1 MKIHIHAV
9 HEGHKDY
16 KCESCG
22 KSFTG
27 AQSLKEHI
35 NTVHEGLKKYKCISN
50 GKYLSF
56 KYGNDFHNHKKS
68 LHIWCKYC
76 DENFGD
82 SREVNEHIKLIH
94 GISNKHVTKSK
105 IKCKRFKDRALDFE
119 EFVDLD
125 LTKLC

>member
-1 MKIHIHAV
+1 MKMT
-9 HEGHKDY
+9 
-16 KCESCG
+16 
-22 KSFTG
+22 FT
-27 AQSLKEHI
+27 
-35 NTVHEGLKKYKCISN
+35 TT
-50 GKYLSF
+50 
-56 KYGNDFHNHKKS
+56 KKS
-68 LHIWCKYC
+68 IHNCRKYC